1 MLTIL
6 AGGTGSAKLV
16 RGLSTVIKNFSVICN
31 VGDNIWIHGM
41 YVCPDIDTIVY
52 ALANMLDVNRGWGI
66 KHDSFEFN
74 KQLETLGEE
83 SWFNIGD
90 KDLATHLL
98 RTKMLRDGKGLVEIT
113 QWMCDRFGIN
123 AKIIPATEDHLETRI
138 ITEDKEMHL
147 QEFWV
152 KNHANGKV
160 KGVRYYGV
168 NKIKPSLYAL
178 DAIKSS
184 NMIIIAPGN
193 PISSISPILA
203 IKEIKNLLVKMKNK
217 CVAVSPIIGTN
228 PISGPA
234 AKYMESVNVDVSPY
248 GVAKFYSDVISK
260 FVIHTTD
267 KIYASKIAGLGV
279 RVYDTNIIMKYKND
293 ETRLAS
299 YLLGL

>member
-98 RTKMLRDGKGLVEIT
+98 RTKMLRDGKVWL
-113 QWMCDRFGIN
+113 
-123 AKIIPATEDHLETRI
+123 K
-138 ITEDKEMHL
+138 
-147 QEFWV
+147 
-152 KNHANGKV
+152 
-160 KGVRYYGV
+160 
-168 NKIKPSLYAL
+168 
-178 DAIKSS
+178 
-184 NMIIIAPGN
+184 
-193 PISSISPILA
+193 
-203 IKEIKNLLVKMKNK
+203 
-217 CVAVSPIIGTN
+217 
-228 PISGPA
+228 
-234 AKYMESVNVDVSPY
+234 
-248 GVAKFYSDVISK
+248 
-260 FVIHTTD
+260 
-267 KIYASKIAGLGV
+267 
-279 RVYDTNIIMKYKND
+279 
-293 ETRLAS
+293 
-299 YLLGL
+299 